1 MFLRIT
7 IVLLAI
13 AFPLR
18 AEPATPDSIAR
29 EIIAP
34 LIDPA
39 KVATLKGARPINS
52 RTYRL
57 LYWLETARRAG
68 GDPAEVVALA
78 QTVAGYAGTVAAKE
92 DKAAIVSNR
101 SKLEALGCFTAQGMS
116 DLRKGASPDIT
127 KGFLAGSG
135 IELDHILPVSI
146 VPELASRF
154 FNLSA
159 MSEQENRTKGA
170 KITEREVAIARR
182 WNRAGL
188 LSDAGLRAVE
198 AARIP

>member
-1 MFLRIT
+1 MFYRVVFLSLI
-7 IVLLAI
+7 LC
-13 AFPLR
+13 FPVA
-18 AEPATPDSIAR
+18 AEPTTPAEIAR
-29 EIIAP
+29 KIIAP

-39 KVATLKGARPINS
+39 KIATLKGARPINA

-101 SKLEALGCFTAQGMS
+101 SKLEVLGCFTAQGMA

-146 VPELASRF
+146 VPELANRY
-154 FNLSA
+154 FNLYA
-159 MSEQENRTKGA
+159 MSAQENRTKGA
-170 KITEREVAIARR
+170 KIGKRELELARR
-182 WNRAGL
+182 WHKEGL
-188 LSDAGLRAVE
+188 LSAEGLQAAIEAGKR
-198 AARIP
+198 

>member
-1 MFLRIT
+1 M
-7 IVLLAI
+7 
-13 AFPLR
+13 
-18 AEPATPDSIAR
+18 
-29 EIIAP
+29 
-34 LIDPA
+34 
-39 KVATLKGARPINS
+39 
-52 RTYRL
+52 
-57 LYWLETARRAG
+57 
-68 GDPAEVVALA
+68 
-78 QTVAGYAGTVAAKE
+78 AGYAGTAAAKE
-92 DKAAIVSNR
+92 DKAAILANR
-101 SKLEALGCFTAQGMS
+101 SKLEALGCFTAQGIA